1 VISETLYP
9 LRSVHTARPLLP
21 QSGST
26 VLHLSHDEMVVLG
39 LTRARGAV
47 RVRSEGG
54 GSDERTGSG
63 RWHGGGGVTVA
74 GGRWVGEEGRV
85 T

>member
-1 VISETLYP
+1 MMTRCAPCIPRDLFSHSPSSFSRRDGGVGSDSSPWSCSSE
-9 LRSVHTARPLLP
+9 V
-21 QSGST
+21 G
-26 VLHLSHDEMVVLG
+26 
-39 LTRARGAV
+39 
-47 RVRSEGG
+47 GG

>member
-1 VISETLYP
+1 VISETLYDDP

-47 RVRSEGG
+47 RVRSEG
-54 GSDERTGSG
+54 ERAMRGPAV
-63 RWHGGGGVTVA
+63 GGVTAAEASPWPV
-74 GGRWVGEEGRV
+74 GGG
-85 T
+85 